1 MTRIARLIA
10 VLFAGLAAGTALAAP
25 VQVNWPDLVPESAK
39 IADPFQ
45 SLTSDQMDALRRILR
60 LEWTGNEESGSEA
73 AALRSDLTAQGLDVD
88 ALFAARLQI
97 MEQRRAAAIAVNT
110 DLVGQEVRI
119 PGYILPLEMRD
130 RKAVEFLLVPT
141 VGACIHTPPPPAN
154 QMIHVVH
161 PDGFEV
167 KGLYEPVWITGVMQ
181 SELSEQRV
189 SYSDGQA
196 PVEVSYRMQPIL
208 IEPY

>member
-10 VLFAGLAAGTALAAP
+10 VLFAGLAAATALAAP
-25 VQVNWPDLVPESAK
+25 VQVNWPDLVPESAE

-45 SLTSDQMDALRRILR
+45 SLTAEQMDALRRILR
-60 LEWTGNEESGSEA
+60 LEWIGKEESASEA
-73 AALRSDLTAQGLDVD
+73 AALRAELTTQGLDVD

-97 MEQRRAAAIAVNT
+97 IDQRRAAAIAVNP
-110 DLVGQEVRI
+110 DLVGQEIRI

-141 VGACIHTPPPPAN
+141 VGACVHTPPPPAN